1 MRNTRD
7 WVALILALG
16 LALSMV
22 LFTLALLYVAINK
35 EGAIETGLSEN
46 ATQVLTGW
54 GGGVIGILGAVF
66 GMRVANGNN
75 HRPEPGEET
84 TPES

>member
-1 MRNTRD
+1 VRTTKD
-7 WVALILALG
+7 WVALILATG
-16 LALSMV
+16 LALSMFTFT
-22 LFTLALLYVAINK
+22 FTLLYIAVTKDGNV
-35 EGAIETGLSEN
+35 EGSLSEN

-66 GMRVANGNN
+66 GMRAVDNG
-75 HRPEPGEET
+75 HKPEDEEI